1 MSATPPPKDPRPAP
15 DSAWAPLGARVFR
28 ALWIAQLVSNI
39 GSWMQSVGAQWLL
52 IGHDAALVT
61 LVQTASSLPVVLLA
75 LPSGVLADRSDR
87 RRVLLAAQF
96 AMLAVSTVLAVLAFA
111 DALTPQLLLGLT
123 FLLGCGTALMG
134 PAWQAIQPELV
145 ERRQLGQAAA
155 LGAVNM
161 NLARALGP
169 ALGGAVVAAAG
180 AGWVFAF
187 NAASYLG
194 IAAVLM
200 LWRRPPTQTPTAQGE
215 RLLTA
220 LYAGRRYVWYAP
232 GVRRV
237 LLRTVL
243 FIPGG
248 AALWSLL
255 PLIAS
260 RSLGLGS
267 GGYGLLLGA
276 VGVGAVGGAFVLPA
290 VRRALGANGTLA
302 AGAVVF
308 AGVLA
313 VLATVRIPWL
323 AVVVLLPAGL
333 AWIGVLSTLNA
344 ALQTRL
350 PGWVRARGLA
360 VYLLVFQGGQALAAP
375 VWGALAGGLGLTV
388 SLLAGS
394 GLLLVGAVSV
404 RRWPVRPLARS
415 APGVRARTGRRP
427 RAGLRHVP
435 GRPREQVRLHRL
447 HGSRGPFTS
456 AHGSPHVGA
465 LPGRQRPGA
474 VRRELPGRLVVGASR
489 PAPQPTHDHRPPLR
503 GAGPQPARKGHRTR
517 GDPCLR
523 RRRGSHGARE
533 DPRRDERVG
542 APELTG
548 RPGGDGR
555 DRARG
560 RQRLPRT
567 GQHAV
572 GFPGYPAGRCISVL
586 PAREFGEGTCHPL
599 IFAGNPGLQAG
610 RECDPGP
617 EAAKRR
623 SSLRGLARSA
633 RCSVRG
639 GCGRVMQV
647 SAEGS

>member
-1 MSATPPPKDPRPAP
+1 MSAARPPKDRPQH
-15 DSAWAPLGARVFR
+15 DSAWAPFAARVFR
-28 ALWIAQLVSNI
+28 ALWVSQLVSNI
-39 GSWMQSVGAQWLL
+39 GSWMQTVGAQWLL
-52 IGHDAALVT
+52 VGHDAALVT

-75 LPSGVLADRSDR
+75 LPSGVLADRYDR

-96 AMLAVSTVLAVLAFA
+96 AMLGVSTGLTVLAFM
-111 DALTPQLLLGLT
+111 DELTPGLLLGLT

-145 ERRQLGQAAA
+145 ERSQLGQAAA
-155 LGAVNM
+155 LGAANM

-194 IAAVLM
+194 IAAVLT
-200 LWRRPPTQTPTAQGE
+200 LWRRPQRQAPAAQSE
-215 RLLTA
+215 KLLTA
-220 LYAGRRYVWYAP
+220 LHAGRRYVWYAP

-248 AALWSLL
+248 GALWSVL
-255 PLIAS
+255 PLVAS

-276 VGVGAVGGAFVLPA
+276 VGVGAVGGAFLLPA

-313 VLATVRIPWL
+313 VLATTRSPWL

-350 PGWVRARGLA
+350 PGWVRARALA

-375 VWGALAGGLGLTV
+375 VWGALADGLGLTV

-394 GLLLVGAVSV
+394 GLLLAGAVSV
-404 RRWPVRPLARS
+404 RRWPLHDTKAIDPSPSDHWPVPPLVFEPGPADGPVLVSVVYRVAPGNRAAFTHCMDHVARS
-415 APGVRARTGRRP
+415 RRRTGAVTWGLYQDGNDPERFIENYLVASWSEHVAQHHSRLTATDRRYEERARRLLVKGTAP
-427 RAGLRHVP
+427 EVTHAFDAAAGPVVP
-435 GRPREQVRLHRL
+435 GTEDTADAMN
-447 HGSRGPFTS
+447 TS
-456 AHGSPHVGA
+456 G
-465 LPGRQRPGA
+465 
-474 VRRELPGRLVVGASR
+474 
-489 PAPQPTHDHRPPLR
+489 
-503 GAGPQPARKGHRTR
+503 
-517 GDPCLR
+517 
-523 RRRGSHGARE
+523 
-533 DPRRDERVG
+533 
-542 APELTG
+542 
-548 RPGGDGR
+548 
-555 DRARG
+555 
-560 RQRLPRT
+560 
-567 GQHAV
+567 
-572 GFPGYPAGRCISVL
+572 
-586 PAREFGEGTCHPL
+586 
-599 IFAGNPGLQAG
+599 
-610 RECDPGP
+610 
-617 EAAKRR
+617 
-623 SSLRGLARSA
+623 
-633 RCSVRG
+633 
-639 GCGRVMQV
+639 
-647 SAEGS
+647 

>member
-1 MSATPPPKDPRPAP
+1 MRAVPSAKDRRPAP
-15 DSAWAPLGARVFR
+15 VSAWAPFAARVFR

-39 GSWMQSVGAQWLL
+39 GSWMQTVGAQWLL
-52 IGHDAALVT
+52 VGHSAALVT

-75 LPSGVLADRSDR
+75 LPSGVLADRYDR

-111 DALTPQLLLGLT
+111 DELTPELLLGLT

-145 ERRQLGQAAA
+145 ARRELGQAAA

-169 ALGGAVVAAAG
+169 AFGGAVVAAAG

-194 IAAVLM
+194 IAAVLTF
-200 LWRRPPTQTPTAQGE
+200 WRRPPVQRPLAQGE
-215 RLLTA
+215 RIWTA
-220 LYAGRRYVWYAP
+220 LHAGRRYVWYAP

-255 PLIAS
+255 PLVAS

-276 VGVGAVGGAFVLPA
+276 VGVGAVGGAFILPA

-323 AVVVLLPAGL
+323 AVVALLPAGV

-375 VWGALAGGLGLTV
+375 VWGALADGPGLTV

-394 GLLLVGAVSV
+394 GLLLAGAVGA
-404 RRWPVRPLARS
+404 RRWPLHGMDGIDPTPSDHWPVPPLVFEPGPSDGPVLVSVAYRVDAWNRAAFTACMEHVARS
-415 APGVRARTGRRP
+415 RRRTGALTWGLFQDGTDPERFVENYLVGSWAGHLAQHHSRLTATDRGDEERARSLLVEGTAP
-427 RAGLRHVP
+427 EVTHAFDAAAGPVVP
-435 GRPREQVRLHRL
+435 GTEKTD
-447 HGSRGPFTS
+447 RGGD
-456 AHGSPHVGA
+456 A
-465 LPGRQRPGA
+465 
-474 VRRELPGRLVVGASR
+474 
-489 PAPQPTHDHRPPLR
+489 
-503 GAGPQPARKGHRTR
+503 HRT
-517 GDPCLR
+517 G
-523 RRRGSHGARE
+523 
-533 DPRRDERVG
+533 
-542 APELTG
+542 
-548 RPGGDGR
+548 
-555 DRARG
+555 
-560 RQRLPRT
+560 
-567 GQHAV
+567 
-572 GFPGYPAGRCISVL
+572 
-586 PAREFGEGTCHPL
+586 
-599 IFAGNPGLQAG
+599 
-610 RECDPGP
+610 
-617 EAAKRR
+617 
-623 SSLRGLARSA
+623 
-633 RCSVRG
+633 
-639 GCGRVMQV
+639 
-647 SAEGS
+647 